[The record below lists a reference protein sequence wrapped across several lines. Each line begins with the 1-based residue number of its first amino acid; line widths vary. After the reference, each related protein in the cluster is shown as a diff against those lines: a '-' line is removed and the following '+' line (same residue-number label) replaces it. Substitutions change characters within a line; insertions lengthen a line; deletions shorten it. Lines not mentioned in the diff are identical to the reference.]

1 LRHFWYHLKGLLKGF
16 WWPFRLL
23 KLVKYSQSYGLNK
36 VCNTNA
42 IELDLPSTVKI
53 HPVVNVSRVHRYK
66 DQVEGQRKEWPSLVV
81 INGKEEYCHDLAKWL
96 SHYFILLSFSFLFFS
111 YLDLL
116 HKEEVWESVI

>member
-1 LRHFWYHLKGLLKGF
+1 LKGLLKGF

-23 KLVKYSQSYGLNK
+23 KLVKYSWSYSLNE
-36 VCNTNA
+36 VCDTNA

-81 INGKEEYCHDLAKWL
+81 INGKEEYCHNLAKWL
-96 SHYFILLSFSFLFFS
+96 SHYLILLSFSFLFFS

-116 HKEEVWESVI
+116 YKEEVWESII

>member
-1 LRHFWYHLKGLLKGF
+1 MKDLLKGF

-66 DQVEGQRKEWPSLVV
+66 DQVEDQRKKWPSLVV
-81 INGKEEYCHDLAKWL
+81 INRKKEYCHDLAKWL
-96 SHYFILLSFSFLFFS
+96 SHYFILLSFSFLFLFG
-111 YLDLL
+111 L
-116 HKEEVWESVI
+116 IT